1 VKLLTKKVRIGNL
14 YIGGGEP
21 IRIQS
26 MTNTKTK
33 DVEATVEQIL
43 SLESLGCDIIR
54 VAVPDLDSAK
64 AISKIKS
71 RIHIPLVAD
80 IHFDYKLALEAIYNG
95 ADKIRINPG
104 NIGNERKVQ
113 EIAKEAKRYGI
124 AVRVGANSGSLPK
137 DILQKYKSPVPEAIV
152 EAAIYQVKLLEKF
165 DFDNIVVSVK
175 SSDVLTTI
183 KSYEILSQNLNYP
196 LHVGLTEAGT
206 FVAGTVKSSI
216 AIGYLL
222 LRGIGDTIRV
232 SLTDSPEKEV
242 IVAKEILK
250 SLNLRKGVKI
260 VSCPTCA
267 RCNVDLLKIAD
278 EVEKRIQNLDL
289 DITVAIM
296 GCAVNGPGEAKEAD
310 VGVACGVGEGLL
322 FKKGKIIRKVKENEI
337 VDELV
342 KEIYSLS

>member
-1 VKLLTKKVRIGNL
+1 
-14 YIGGGEP
+14 
-21 IRIQS
+21 
-26 MTNTKTK
+26 M
-33 DVEATVEQIL
+33 
-43 SLESLGCDIIR
+43 
-54 VAVPDLDSAK
+54 
-64 AISKIKS
+64 
-71 RIHIPLVAD
+71 
-80 IHFDYKLALEAIYNG
+80 F
-95 ADKIRINPG
+95 
-104 NIGNERKVQ
+104 
-113 EIAKEAKRYGI
+113 
-124 AVRVGANSGSLPK
+124 
-137 DILQKYKSPVPEAIV
+137 
-152 EAAIYQVKLLEKF
+152 
-165 DFDNIVVSVK
+165 
-175 SSDVLTTI
+175 LTTI

>member
-1 VKLLTKKVRIGNL
+1 MKLLTKKIKIGNL

-104 NIGNERKVQ
+104 NIGDERKVQ

-175 SSDVLTTI
+175 SSNVLTTI
-183 KSYEILSQNLNYP
+183 RSYEILSQNLNYP

-222 LRGIGDTIRV
+222 MKGIGDTIRV

-278 EVEKRIQNLDL
+278 EVEKRLQNLDL

-322 FKKGKIIRKVKENEI
+322 FKKGKILRKVKENEI

>member
-1 VKLLTKKVRIGNL
+1 MTKKVRIGNL

-175 SSDVLTTI
+175 SSDVF
-183 KSYEILSQNLNYP
+183 NY
-196 LHVGLTEAGT
+196 
-206 FVAGTVKSSI
+206 
-216 AIGYLL
+216 
-222 LRGIGDTIRV
+222 
-232 SLTDSPEKEV
+232 
-242 IVAKEILK
+242 
-250 SLNLRKGVKI
+250 N
-260 VSCPTCA
+260 
-267 RCNVDLLKIAD
+267 
-278 EVEKRIQNLDL
+278 
-289 DITVAIM
+289 
-296 GCAVNGPGEAKEAD
+296 
-310 VGVACGVGEGLL
+310 
-322 FKKGKIIRKVKENEI
+322 
-337 VDELV
+337 
-342 KEIYSLS
+342 

>member
-1 VKLLTKKVRIGNL
+1 LTKKVRIGNL